1 MAKTIQ
7 RKPVK
12 KKGFVAEAELP
23 QKINYMI
30 IVAGVVVVI
39 IGYLVMMAGDAV
51 NPLSV
56 TVAPIILFIGYCI
69 IIPIGIIY
77 KKKAA
82 KTE

>member
-12 KKGFVAEAELP
+12 KKGFVSEAELP